1 MPALEQKEIPAKTPA
16 ATLAATQAP
25 ETETQD
31 SGTPATGPLR
41 PTLPEP
47 DYAGSALDTISKI
60 MAWATPQVL
69 EQIKKKGLE
78 QWAQLS
84 DVNPL
89 AWNPDIAKASAR
101 TFKEMWD
108 CGHAASSL
116 SQNGLYE
123 AGGSLF
129 WIQPLPEPS
138 QVSGQVSWSNVVKGL
153 ALLNPKKMHGGTSR
167 ILWPFCLETCAKDYQ
182 VSRDKFPVGLQ
193 LLHGHTVVF
202 SWWLD
207 MYQALVDTDEVKIGQ
222 LIECAL
228 CATVQVRLLNTAAEI
243 AAASIEAAAQT
254 WELASCLSEPFH
266 LFALKLTPILDAIPK
281 KDRASQV
288 KTVTYLQA
296 NYKNQLR
303 FQGKVLNKTMF
314 SAAQAVCQ
322 AFPDGGLGQRLLNFM
337 FLWHGPVLS
346 SYARLYKMVTT
357 VSGWTKDSGGHSNS
371 LQEDVLASIM
381 AFGLADLKS
390 EDIYAHELTSDDM
403 LFGEASVPGWLQMAF
418 LRVCCLQFLQN
429 VADKANASQQCRT
442 MMDNMTPGAL
452 GLIMHSLNCMYLF
465 VKSLMQEGLPDRS
478 PALCLATCGQ
488 GGRPRT
494 SYDERCL

>member
-1 MPALEQKEIPAKTPA
+1 MLLPAWSEVCTLKSFCPTCVATDIQEPEPKKGKKEVPALEQKEIPAKTPA
-16 ATLAATQAP
+16 ATLAATQP
-25 ETETQD
+25 QETETPD

-69 EQIKKKGLE
+69 EQIKKKGLG

-89 AWNPDIAKASAR
+89 AWNADIAKASAR

-182 VSRDKFPVGLQ
+182 VTKDKYPVGLQ
-193 LLHGHTVVF
+193 LLHGHAVVF

-266 LFALKLTPILDAIPK
+266 L
-281 KDRASQV
+281 
-288 KTVTYLQA
+288 
-296 NYKNQLR
+296 LR
-303 FQGKVLNKTMF
+303 PEVDSDLGRHPEKGQGKPGQNRDLPPGQLQEPTQVPGQGLEQDHVF
-314 SAAQAVCQ
+314 SGSSRVPGLSGRWSWTAAAELHVPLAWPRLELLCPPLQ
-322 AFPDGGLGQRLLNFM
+322 DGDDGLGL
-337 FLWHGPVLS
+337 
-346 SYARLYKMVTT
+346 
-357 VSGWTKDSGGHSNS
+357 D
-371 LQEDVLASIM
+371 
-381 AFGLADLKS
+381 
-390 EDIYAHELTSDDM
+390 
-403 LFGEASVPGWLQMAF
+403 
-418 LRVCCLQFLQN
+418 
-429 VADKANASQQCRT
+429 
-442 MMDNMTPGAL
+442 
-452 GLIMHSLNCMYLF
+452 
-465 VKSLMQEGLPDRS
+465 
-478 PALCLATCGQ
+478 
-488 GGRPRT
+488 
-494 SYDERCL
+494 